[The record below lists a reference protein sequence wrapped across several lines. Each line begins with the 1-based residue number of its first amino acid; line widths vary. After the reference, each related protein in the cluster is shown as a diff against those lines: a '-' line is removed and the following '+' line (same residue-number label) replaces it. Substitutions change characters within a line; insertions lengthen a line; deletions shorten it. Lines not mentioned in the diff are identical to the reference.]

1 MQSKKD
7 LNDLYQ
13 LFIVIQQNALA
24 GISITDALDM
34 YGETSPRPKIKR
46 ILKEVRADME
56 RGIKMPAAFAKHP
69 DFFPDYIVEMM
80 KVNEGTGQ
88 SDDIYNDI
96 VKTLEQQIDLRRNVG
111 SQMGQMI
118 FLGIVLLLTIGVVI
132 FLVLP
137 SMGKLMMGTGMKLP
151 WYTKLMIDIGNFAKD
166 YWFIIIGALV
176 GAGASAKI
184 AAKKNP
190 RGLERLILKIPLY
203 GKISYNMAQYRF
215 ALIFGLCKNAGLDTI
230 RSLQFTKDSCGSV
243 LMSDLIEKA
252 MSDIDRYGPSLVMTF
267 QKHNRTKILDNS
279 FYMFFKAGEK
289 GDMGQMM
296 SVRADFFKKQLIVA
310 SQQFSQDLQNL
321 ILAPTFGLLALI
333 LLSVIAPLFSM
344 MGSMTQGGMGTM

>member
-1 MQSKKD
+1 
-7 LNDLYQ
+7 
-13 LFIVIQQNALA
+13 
-24 GISITDALDM
+24 
-34 YGETSPRPKIKR
+34 
-46 ILKEVRADME
+46 
-56 RGIKMPAAFAKHP
+56 
-69 DFFPDYIVEMM
+69 
-80 KVNEGTGQ
+80 
-88 SDDIYNDI
+88 
-96 VKTLEQQIDLRRNVG
+96 
-111 SQMGQMI
+111 
-118 FLGIVLLLTIGVVI
+118 
-132 FLVLP
+132 
-137 SMGKLMMGTGMKLP
+137 
-151 WYTKLMIDIGNFAKD
+151 
-166 YWFIIIGALV
+166 
-176 GAGASAKI
+176 
-184 AAKKNP
+184 
-190 RGLERLILKIPLY
+190 
-203 GKISYNMAQYRF
+203 MAQYRF

-252 MSDIDRYGPSLVMTF
+252 MSDIDRYGTSLVMTF
-267 QKHNRTKILDNS
+267 QKHNRNKILDNS

>member
-190 RGLERLILKIPLY
+190 RGLERLILKRRNGYDIRCHVISSSLSSGINFQNEVVIHILIGKEQQDCKYNQSCQYKKGYEKNGKARRYPLTV
-203 GKISYNMAQYRF
+203 SSR
-215 ALIFGLCKNAGLDTI
+215 
-230 RSLQFTKDSCGSV
+230 R
-243 LMSDLIEKA
+243 
-252 MSDIDRYGPSLVMTF
+252 
-267 QKHNRTKILDNS
+267 H
-279 FYMFFKAGEK
+279 
-289 GDMGQMM
+289 
-296 SVRADFFKKQLIVA
+296 
-310 SQQFSQDLQNL
+310 
-321 ILAPTFGLLALI
+321 
-333 LLSVIAPLFSM
+333 
-344 MGSMTQGGMGTM
+344 